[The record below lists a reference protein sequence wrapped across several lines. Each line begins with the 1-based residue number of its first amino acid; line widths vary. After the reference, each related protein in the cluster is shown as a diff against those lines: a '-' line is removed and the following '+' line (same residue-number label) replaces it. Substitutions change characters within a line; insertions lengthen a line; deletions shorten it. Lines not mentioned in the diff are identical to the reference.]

1 MYFSFL
7 TKKQFHLIA
16 IVPKTTKAFT
26 IGGGKEPQGTN
37 NPLTWLSSFLVKQIQ
52 ISLELWVNSCS
63 ALFAKQ
69 IPKLHL
75 TLRWKRVVK
84 VA

>member
-16 IVPKTTKAFT
+16 IVPKTTKAFS

-52 ISLELWVNSCS
+52 ISLEL
-63 ALFAKQ
+63 
-69 IPKLHL
+69 
-75 TLRWKRVVK
+75 
-84 VA
+84 